1 MLLASSGWKPGIL
14 LDTLQSTEQHSQQ
27 KLIQSKMSTV
37 PWLRNFGT
45 DSFFFFFNQSETW
58 LWVWLGNLLFLPM
71 SPGVLWS
78 PTLIFLSPAWFL
90 SPEITMSCMPLSW
103 NGHLGCFFFFL
114 TQPLAFM
121 SSNVSPIHTSALS
134 WARTRQRH
142 SRAQSPWSLLMLGG
156 LTRKLWW
163 SRQGSTG
170 ISIDQWSSLRAGFA
184 SREYWAMSGDIF
196 VCCDSGSATGIRLR
210 RGQGC
215 YHIPYNTIIIAGQSP
230 PQRMI

>member
-1 MLLASSGWKPGIL
+1 MGMTRQLAFSSNVTWSLVKPHPDLFITSL
-14 LDTLQSTEQHSQQ
+14 VS
-27 KLIQSKMSTV
+27 V
-37 PWLRNFGT
+37 PWNHHVLYAIVLKWTFG
-45 DSFFFFFNQSETW
+45 
-58 LWVWLGNLLFLPM
+58 L
-71 SPGVLWS
+71 
-78 PTLIFLSPAWFL
+78 
-90 SPEITMSCMPLSW
+90 
-103 NGHLGCFFFFL
+103 FFFFL